1 MVHGLELQEPGLAR
15 KVAAGAF
22 DLGLLVETAGSAD
35 QVVKLMP
42 PLTISD
48 DELSQGLAIL
58 AKALANAVG

>member
-1 MVHGLELQEPGLAR
+1 
-15 KVAAGAF
+15 
-22 DLGLLVETAGSAD
+22 
-35 QVVKLMP
+35 VVKLMP